1 MQNYVI
7 MPIGDKKISAKINGK
22 RRRLVC
28 YSCSDF
34 FNDENNAKIIG
45 YTTLHAPN
53 RRNDKAIGTLSF
65 YGNVFAEVYAEK
77 STLKSI
83 KGYFGIGNDQY
94 VAIERP
100 CMLLWIFP
108 ILLAFLLVLLFA
120 FCGRGDSAPTAE
132 NPWFPTV
139 DQHINDS
146 TAAEEKPTVPQIKIA
161 GFSSWHVSAGQTEN
175 IPIALKNPEGNP
187 CYFSFSI
194 VLADTNETIYQS
206 DMVPPGEAIRRI
218 SITKSLSSGTYPAR
232 ILIRTN
238 ELETGKEMN
247 SANLNLTITVD

>member
-139 DQHINDS
+139 DQHIGESVTD
-146 TAAEEKPTVPQIKIA
+146 TEKSTVPQIKIA
-161 GFSSWHVSAGQTEN
+161 GFSSWHVPVGQTEN

>member
-161 GFSSWHVSAGQTEN
+161 GFSSWHVPG
-175 IPIALKNPEGNP
+175 
-187 CYFSFSI
+187 YFSFSI